1 MNEEQ
6 NVITGIASKEGEE
19 VAYAFATPVST
30 VDYPRINEWLSQM
43 EHQVRFLLG

>member
-19 VAYAFATPVST
+19 VDFVTPVST
-30 VDYPRINEWLSQM
+30 VRLSKDK
-43 EHQVRFLLG
+43 

>member
-19 VAYAFATPVST
+19 VAFVTPVST

>member
-19 VAYAFATPVST
+19 VASVTPVST